1 MPHAVFDSGSQV
13 SPTQISGRSLIP
25 GIEPGG
31 SRVGEPLKPAL
42 LINDV
47 FAEVAAIDMGA
58 GGDLKTAR
66 IGLKLSQDNDLT
78 PGLVLPVLAYQT
90 DLGAALAEGR
100 GLQENLGRVLRGT
113 VWAPAYVGLNIITSN
128 LTDLQVSVHLDYS
141 VIDVPFWDWFVMW
154 DFLDNITDDST
165 EY

>member
-1 MPHAVFDSGSQV
+1 
-13 SPTQISGRSLIP
+13 
-25 GIEPGG
+25 
-31 SRVGEPLKPAL
+31 VGEPLKPAL
-42 LINDV
+42 LIRDV
-47 FAEVAAIDMGA
+47 FTEVAAIDMGA

-66 IGLKLSQDNDLT
+66 VGLKMSQDNDLT
-78 PGLVLPVLAYQT
+78 PGLVLPVWQYQS

-100 GLQENLGRVLRGT
+100 GQTEFRESIRGT

-128 LTDLQVSVHLDYS
+128 LTDLQVSVHLDYD